1 MRGARDILTGGASV
15 IQARISRV
23 KGSSPREEGAEMFV
37 TAMGLA
43 GTIGGGQAEW
53 HAVQR
58 ARDMLA
64 AGDLRDTLEIALG
77 PEIGQC
83 CGGRITVELQR
94 LGEAQRAA
102 HLDRIESAALPH
114 LLILGAGHVGRALA
128 RIALTL
134 PWRVI
139 LVDTRASELALA
151 PAGAETRLTPLPE
164 AEIASAPP
172 ASAYVVTT
180 HDHGLDFLLTLAA
193 LRRRD
198 AAYVGLIGSKTK
210 RARFERFARDTGGVP
225 SAELICPIGA
235 AGLGDK
241 RPGVIALMTAQE
253 IHAAFHNAA
262 CTNPTS
268 CTNPTTGKTA
278 RN

>member
-1 MRGARDILTGGASV
+1 MNGARDILTGSASV
-15 IQARISRV
+15 VLARITRV
-23 KGSSPREEGAEMFV
+23 NGSSPREEGAEMFV
-37 TAMGLA
+37 TATALA

-53 HAVQR
+53 QTLQR

-64 AGDLRDTLEIALG
+64 GGEMRARIEIALG

-83 CGGRITVELQR
+83 CGGRISVELQR
-94 LGEAQRAA
+94 LGEGQRAA
-102 HLDRIESAALPH
+102 HLARIDAAQRPH

-128 RIALTL
+128 RVGQTL

-151 PAGAETRLTPLPE
+151 PAGVDTRLTPLPE
-164 AEIASAPP
+164 AEIAAAPP
-172 ASAYVVTT
+172 ASAYVITT

-193 LRRRD
+193 LRRGD
-198 AAYVGLIGSKTK
+198 AAYVGLIGSGTK

-225 SAELICPIGA
+225 TGQLTCPIGA

-241 RPGVIALMTAQE
+241 RPEVIALMTAQE
-253 IHAAFHNAA
+253 IFTALRAAT

-268 CTNPTTGKTA
+268 DQQA
-278 RN
+278 RL

>member
-1 MRGARDILTGGASV
+1 MKGARGILTGGASV
-15 IQARISRV
+15 IHARITRV
-23 KGSSPREEGAEMFV
+23 QGSSPRDEGAEMFI
-37 TAMGLA
+37 TANSCA

-53 HAVQR
+53 QTLQR

-64 AGDLRDTLEIALG
+64 AGDLRDMMQISLG

-83 CGGRITVELQR
+83 CGGRVTVELAR
-94 LGEAQRAA
+94 LGEGQRST
-102 HLDRIESAALPH
+102 HLDRLDSAALPH
-114 LLILGAGHVGRALA
+114 LLILGAGHVGRALV
-128 RIALTL
+128 RVALTL

-151 PAGAETRLTPLPE
+151 PNGADTRLTPLPE

-198 AAYVGLIGSKTK
+198 AAYVGLIGSATK
-210 RARFERFARDTGGVP
+210 RARFERFARDTGGV
-225 SAELICPIGA
+225 ATEALICPIGA

-241 RPGVIALMTAQE
+241 RPEVIALMTAQE
-253 IHAAFHNAA
+253 IFTTLRNAA
-262 CTNPTS
+262 PAQAGASALQN
-268 CTNPTTGKTA
+268 
-278 RN
+278 